1 MRYRQK
7 AGDREYGQAQRS
19 QESVMSR
26 LPRNTA
32 DEAARG
38 ATLQTVDPATGENGK
53 AYPSHTLDEARSIAA
68 DCAAAQKRWRQ
79 TLIVERAKLM
89 HAAAQ
94 VMRTN
99 KSRYAKLMTSEM
111 GKTVSEGLAEI
122 EKCAWTADY
131 FADRA
136 AALLA
141 PRPQD
146 LSDGH
151 AGGGPLPR
159 AFVTFNPLGV
169 VLAVMPWNFPFWQA
183 MRFCAPHLMAGNGGV
198 LKHASN
204 VPGCALALEEIF
216 REAGF
221 PRNLFRTV
229 LVGSQQVNAL
239 IEDPSIAAVTLTG
252 SVNAGKAVAAAAGA
266 VLKKTVLEL
275 GGSDGYIV
283 LEDADIERA
292 AKVCAAARMINA
304 GQSCIAGK
312 RFVVVETVRPAFEAA
327 FVEAMRS
334 YVFGDPNDP
343 ATRLGPLQS
352 VKARDEI
359 AEQVRRSVALGAR
372 LLLGGSMPQRPGAWY
387 PATVLTNVTAGQPAH
402 DEEVFGPVAAIISA
416 RDEADAIRIVNDTR
430 FGLGNAVL
438 TRDLARGERIAADEL
453 ESGLAF
459 VNQSV
464 RSDARLPFGG
474 VKESGYGRELSEF
487 GIYEF
492 CNIKS
497 VFVQEL

>member
-1 MRYRQK
+1 
-7 AGDREYGQAQRS
+7 
-19 QESVMSR
+19 MSAT
-26 LPRNTA
+26 PRNAT
-32 DEAARG
+32 DKEKSG
-38 ATLQTVDPATGENGK
+38 TTLQTVNPASGENGK
-53 AYPSHTLDEARSIAA
+53 AYRAHTLDEARSIAA
-68 DCAAAQKRWRQ
+68 DCARAQKLWRR
-79 TLIVERAKLM
+79 TPMAERSRLM

-94 VMRTN
+94 VMRAG
-99 KSRYAKLMTSEM
+99 KSRYAALMTAEM
-111 GKTVSEGLAEI
+111 GKTITDGLGEI
-122 EKCAWTADY
+122 EKCAATADY
-131 FADRA
+131 FADHA
-136 AALLA
+136 AAFLA
-141 PRPQD
+141 PRTQD
-146 LSDGH
+146 MDAGH
-151 AGGGPLPR
+151 SGAGPVPK

-216 REAGF
+216 RTAGF
-221 PRNLFRTV
+221 PPDLFRTV
-229 LVGSQQVNAL
+229 LINAQQVKTL

-252 SVNAGKAVAAAAGA
+252 SVTAGKAVAAAAGA
-266 VLKKTVLEL
+266 VLKKAVLEL

-283 LEDADIERA
+283 LEDADIARA
-292 AKVCAAARMINA
+292 AQVCAAARMVNA

-312 RFVVVETVRPAFEAA
+312 RFVIVESVRPAFEEA
-327 FVEAMRS
+327 FVAAMRG
-334 YVFGDPNDP
+334 YVFGDPNEP

-352 VKARDEI
+352 VKARDEL
-359 AEQVRRSVALGAR
+359 AEQVKLSVAGGAR
-372 LLLGGSMPQRPGAWY
+372 VLLGGEVPQRPGAWY
-387 PATVLTNVTAGQPAH
+387 PATVLSNVTAGQPAH
-402 DEEVFGPVAAIISA
+402 DEELFGPVAAVISA
-416 RDEADAIRIVNDTR
+416 RSEADAIRIVNDTR

-453 ESGLAF
+453 DSGLAF

-474 VKESGYGRELSEF
+474 VKDSGYGRELSGF

-492 CNIKS
+492 CNIKT

>member
-1 MRYRQK
+1 
-7 AGDREYGQAQRS
+7 
-19 QESVMSR
+19 MSAT
-26 LPRNTA
+26 PRNAT
-32 DEAARG
+32 DTEKSG
-38 ATLQTVDPATGENGK
+38 ATLQTVNPASGENGK
-53 AYPSHTLDEARSIAA
+53 AYRAHTLDEARSIAA
-68 DCAAAQKRWRQ
+68 DCARAQKLWRR
-79 TLIVERAKLM
+79 TSMAERSRLM

-94 VMRTN
+94 VMRAD
-99 KSRYAKLMTSEM
+99 KSRYAALMTAEM
-111 GKTVSEGLAEI
+111 GKTITDGLAEI
-122 EKCAWTADY
+122 EKCAATADY
-131 FADRA
+131 FADHA
-136 AALLA
+136 AAFLA

-146 LSDGH
+146 MSEGYSG
-151 AGGGPLPR
+151 AGPVPK

-216 REAGF
+216 RAAGF
-221 PRNLFRTV
+221 PQDLFRAV
-229 LVGSQQVNAL
+229 LINSRQVNTL
-239 IEDPSIAAVTLTG
+239 IDDPSIAAVTLTG
-252 SVNAGKAVAAAAGA
+252 SVTAGKAVAAAAGA
-266 VLKKTVLEL
+266 VLKKAVLEL

-283 LEDADIERA
+283 LEDSDIARA
-292 AKVCAAARMINA
+292 AQVCAAARMINA

-312 RFVVVETVRPAFEAA
+312 RFVVVESVRPAFEEA
-327 FVEAMRS
+327 FVAAMRG
-334 YVFGDPNDP
+334 YVFGDPNEP

-352 VKARDEI
+352 VKARDEL
-359 AEQVRRSVALGAR
+359 AEQVKRSVAAGAR
-372 LLLGGSMPQRPGAWY
+372 VLLGGEVPKRPGAWY
-387 PATVLTNVTAGQPAH
+387 PATVLSNVTAGQPAH
-402 DEEVFGPVAAIISA
+402 DEELFGPVAAIITA
-416 RDEADAIRIVNDTR
+416 RSEADAIRIVNDTR

-453 ESGLAF
+453 DSGLAF

-474 VKESGYGRELSEF
+474 VKDSGYGRELSEF

-492 CNIKS
+492 CNIKT

>member
-1 MRYRQK
+1 
-7 AGDREYGQAQRS
+7 
-19 QESVMSR
+19 MSAT
-26 LPRNTA
+26 PRNAT
-32 DEAARG
+32 DKEKSG
-38 ATLQTVDPATGENGK
+38 TTLQTVNPASGENGK
-53 AYPSHTLDEARSIAA
+53 AYRAHTLDEARSIAA
-68 DCAAAQKRWRQ
+68 DCARAQKLWRR
-79 TLIVERAKLM
+79 TPMAERSRLM

-94 VMRTN
+94 VMRAG
-99 KSRYAKLMTSEM
+99 KSRYAALMTAEM
-111 GKTVSEGLAEI
+111 GKTITDGLGEI
-122 EKCAWTADY
+122 EKCAATADY
-131 FADRA
+131 FADHA
-136 AALLA
+136 AAFLA

-146 LSDGH
+146 MDAGH
-151 AGGGPLPR
+151 SGAGPVPK

-216 REAGF
+216 RTAGF
-221 PRNLFRTV
+221 PPDLFRTV
-229 LVGSQQVNAL
+229 LINAQQVKTL

-252 SVNAGKAVAAAAGA
+252 SVTAGKAVAAAAGA
-266 VLKKTVLEL
+266 VLKKAVLEL

-283 LEDADIERA
+283 LEDADIARA
-292 AKVCAAARMINA
+292 AQVCAAARMINA

-312 RFVVVETVRPAFEAA
+312 RFVIVESVRPAFEEA
-327 FVEAMRS
+327 FVAAMRG
-334 YVFGDPNDP
+334 YVFGDPNEP

-352 VKARDEI
+352 VKARDEL
-359 AEQVRRSVALGAR
+359 AEQVKLSVAGGAR
-372 LLLGGSMPQRPGAWY
+372 VLLGGEVPQRPGAWY
-387 PATVLTNVTAGQPAH
+387 PATVLSNVTAGQPAH
-402 DEEVFGPVAAIISA
+402 DEELFGPVAAVISA
-416 RDEADAIRIVNDTR
+416 RSEADAIRIVNDTR

-453 ESGLAF
+453 DSGLAF

-474 VKESGYGRELSEF
+474 VKDSGYGRELSGF

-492 CNIKS
+492 CNIKT

>member
-1 MRYRQK
+1 
-7 AGDREYGQAQRS
+7 
-19 QESVMSR
+19 MSST
-26 LPRNTA
+26 PRNSTA
-32 DEAARG
+32 ADARAASI
-38 ATLQTVDPATGENGK
+38 QTVNPATGENGE
-53 AYPSHTLDEARSIAA
+53 AYRAHTLEQAKAIAA
-68 DCAAAQKRWRQ
+68 SCAAAQRQWRKSQ
-79 TLIVERAKLM
+79 FAERSRLM

-94 VMRTN
+94 VMRAN
-99 KSRYAKLMTSEM
+99 KSRYAALMTAEM
-111 GKTVSEGLAEI
+111 GKTVTDGLSEV

-131 FADRA
+131 FAEHA
-136 AALLA
+136 EAFLT
-141 PRPQD
+141 PQTRD
-146 LSDGH
+146 LSD
-151 AGGGPLPR
+151 ARMANAPAPR

-169 VLAVMPWNFPFWQA
+169 VLAVMPWNFPFWQV

-198 LKHASN
+198 LKHAAN

-221 PRNLFRTV
+221 PPDLFRAV
-229 LVGSQQVNAL
+229 LIGSQHVKAL

-252 SVNAGKAVAAAAGA
+252 SVSAGKSVAAAAGA
-266 VLKKTVLEL
+266 VLKKAVLEL

-292 AKVCAAARMINA
+292 AQVCAAARMVNA

-312 RFVVVETVRPAFEAA
+312 RFVVLESVRAAFEAA
-327 FVEAMRS
+327 LVEAMRS
-334 YVFGDPNDP
+334 YAIGDPNDP
-343 ATRLGPLQS
+343 GTKLGPLQS

-359 AEQVRRSVALGAR
+359 AAQVTRSVAGGAR
-372 LLLGGSMPQRPGAWY
+372 LLLGGEVPARAGAWY

-402 DEEVFGPVAAIISA
+402 DEEVFGPVAAVISA
-416 RDEADAIRIVNDTR
+416 RTEGDAIRIVNDSR
-430 FGLGNAVL
+430 FGLGNAVM
-438 TRDLARGERIAADEL
+438 TRDLARGERIAAEEL

-459 VNQSV
+459 VNQNV

-474 VKESGYGRELSEF
+474 VKESGYGRELSEY

-497 VFVQEL
+497 VFVQP

>member
-1 MRYRQK
+1 
-7 AGDREYGQAQRS
+7 
-19 QESVMSR
+19 MSAT
-26 LPRNTA
+26 PRNAT
-32 DEAARG
+32 DKEKSG
-38 ATLQTVDPATGENGK
+38 TTLQTVNPASGENGK
-53 AYPSHTLDEARSIAA
+53 AYRAHTLDEARSIAA
-68 DCAAAQKRWRQ
+68 DCARAQKLWRR
-79 TLIVERAKLM
+79 TPMAERSRLM

-94 VMRTN
+94 VMRAG
-99 KSRYAKLMTSEM
+99 KSRYAALMTAEM
-111 GKTVSEGLAEI
+111 GKTITDGLGEI
-122 EKCAWTADY
+122 EKCAATADY
-131 FADRA
+131 FADHA
-136 AALLA
+136 AAFLA

-146 LSDGH
+146 MDAGH
-151 AGGGPLPR
+151 SGAGPVPK

-216 REAGF
+216 RTAGF
-221 PRNLFRTV
+221 PPDLFRTV
-229 LVGSQQVNAL
+229 LINAQQVKTL

-252 SVNAGKAVAAAAGA
+252 SVTAGKAVAAAAGA
-266 VLKKTVLEL
+266 VLKKAVLEL

-283 LEDADIERA
+283 LEDADIARA
-292 AKVCAAARMINA
+292 AQVCAAARMVNA

-312 RFVVVETVRPAFEAA
+312 RFVIVESVRPAFEEA
-327 FVEAMRS
+327 FVAAMRG
-334 YVFGDPNDP
+334 YVFGDPNEP

-352 VKARDEI
+352 VKARDEL
-359 AEQVRRSVALGAR
+359 AEQVKLSVAGGAR
-372 LLLGGSMPQRPGAWY
+372 VLLGGEVPQRPGAWY
-387 PATVLTNVTAGQPAH
+387 PATVLSNVTAGQPAH
-402 DEEVFGPVAAIISA
+402 DEELFGPVAAVISA
-416 RDEADAIRIVNDTR
+416 RSEADAIRIVNDTR

-438 TRDLARGERIAADEL
+438 PRDLARGERIAADEL
-453 ESGLAF
+453 DSGLAF

-474 VKESGYGRELSEF
+474 VKDSGYGRELSGF

-492 CNIKS
+492 CNIKT

>member
-1 MRYRQK
+1 MLVASRNN
-7 AGDREYGQAQRS
+7 S
-19 QESVMSR
+19 ES
-26 LPRNTA
+26 
-32 DEAARG
+32 AASG
-38 ATLQTVDPATGENGK
+38 ATIQTVNPATGENGQVYR
-53 AYPSHTLDEARSIAA
+53 AHTLDEARQIAA
-68 DCAAAQKRWRQ
+68 ACATAQKQWRK
-79 TLIVERAKLM
+79 TPIAERGKLM
-89 HAAAQ
+89 HAAAG
-94 VMRTN
+94 VMRAN
-99 KSRYAKLMTSEM
+99 KSRYAALMTSEM
-111 GKTVSEGLAEI
+111 GKTLGDCLAEI
-122 EKCAWTADY
+122 EKCAATADY
-131 FADRA
+131 FASRA
-136 AALLA
+136 AAFLA

-146 LSDGH
+146 MHEGH
-151 AGGGPLPR
+151 TGAGAVPK

-169 VLAVMPWNFPFWQA
+169 VLAVMPWNFPFWQV

-221 PRNLFRTV
+221 PPNLFRTV
-229 LVGSQQVNAL
+229 LISSQQVKAL

-266 VLKKTVLEL
+266 VLKKAVLEL

-283 LEDADIERA
+283 LEDADIARA
-292 AKVCAAARMINA
+292 AQVCAAARMINA

-312 RFVVVETVRPAFEAA
+312 RFVVLESVRPAFEGA
-327 FVEAMRS
+327 FVAAMRG
-334 YVFGDPNDP
+334 YALGDPTQP

-352 VKARDEI
+352 VQARDEL
-359 AEQVRRSVALGAR
+359 AEQVRRSVAGGAR
-372 LLLGGSMPQRPGAWY
+372 VLLGGEVPKRAGAWY

-402 DEEVFGPVAAIISA
+402 DEELFGPVAAVIGA

-453 ESGLAF
+453 DSGLAF

-492 CNIKS
+492 CNVKT
-497 VFVQEL
+497 VFVQDL

>member
-1 MRYRQK
+1 M
-7 AGDREYGQAQRS
+7 
-19 QESVMSR
+19 SVAS
-26 LPRNTA
+26 RNTS
-32 DEAARG
+32 ESAASG
-38 ATLQTVDPATGENGK
+38 ATIQTVNPATGENGK
-53 AYPSHTLDEARSIAA
+53 VYRAHTLDEARKIAA
-68 DCAAAQKRWRQ
+68 ACATAQKQWRKSP
-79 TLIVERAKLM
+79 VAERGTLM
-89 HAAAQ
+89 HAAAS
-94 VMRTN
+94 VMRAN
-99 KSRYAKLMTSEM
+99 KSRYAALMTAEM
-111 GKTVSEGLAEI
+111 GKTISDALSEI
-122 EKCAWTADY
+122 EKCAAAADY
-131 FADRA
+131 FASRA
-136 AALLA
+136 ATFLA

-146 LSDGH
+146 MSEGH
-151 AGGGPLPR
+151 TGAGAVPR

-183 MRFCAPHLMAGNGGV
+183 MRFCAPHLVAGNGGV

-221 PRNLFRTV
+221 PPNLFRTV
-229 LVGSQQVNAL
+229 LIGSQQVKSL
-239 IEDPSIAAVTLTG
+239 IEDASIAAVTLTG

-266 VLKKTVLEL
+266 VLKKAVLEL

-283 LEDADIERA
+283 LEDADLARA
-292 AKVCAAARMINA
+292 AQVCAAARMINA

-312 RFVVVETVRPAFEAA
+312 RFVVLESVRPAFERT
-327 FVEAMRS
+327 FVEAMRG
-334 YVFGDPNDP
+334 YEIGDPNES

-352 VKARDEI
+352 VQARDEL
-359 AEQVRRSVALGAR
+359 AEQVRRSVAGGAR
-372 LLLGGSMPQRPGAWY
+372 VLLGGEVPKRAGAWY

-402 DEEVFGPVAAIISA
+402 DEELFGPVAAVISA

-453 ESGLAF
+453 DSGLAF

-492 CNIKS
+492 CNIKT
-497 VFVQEL
+497 VFVQDL

>member
-1 MRYRQK
+1 MSVASRN
-7 AGDREYGQAQRS
+7 S
-19 QESVMSR
+19 TESDGSG
-26 LPRNTA
+26 T
-32 DEAARG
+32 
-38 ATLQTVDPATGENGK
+38 TIQTVNPATGENGK
-53 AYPSHTLDEARSIAA
+53 AYRAHTLDEARKIAA
-68 DCAAAQKRWRQ
+68 ACATAQKQWRR
-79 TLIVERAKLM
+79 TPIAERGKLM
-89 HAAAQ
+89 HAAAS
-94 VMRTN
+94 VMRAN
-99 KSRYAKLMTSEM
+99 KSRYAALMTAEM
-111 GKTVSEGLAEI
+111 GKPVTDGLSEI
-122 EKCAWTADY
+122 EKCAATADY
-131 FADRA
+131 FAAHA
-136 AALLA
+136 ATFLA
-141 PRPQD
+141 PRRQD
-146 LSDGH
+146 MSEGH
-151 AGGGPLPR
+151 TGAGAVPK

-221 PRNLFRTV
+221 PQDLFRTV
-229 LVGSQQVNAL
+229 LISSQQVKPL

-283 LEDADIERA
+283 LEDADIAHA
-292 AKVCAAARMINA
+292 AQVCAAARMINA

-312 RFVVVETVRPAFEAA
+312 RFVVVESVRPAFERA
-327 FVEAMRS
+327 FVEAMSR
-334 YVFGDPNDP
+334 YVFGDPTEP

-352 VKARDEI
+352 VKARDEL
-359 AEQVRRSVALGAR
+359 AEQVERSVAGGAR
-372 LLLGGSMPQRPGAWY
+372 ALLGGEVPKRAGAWY
-387 PATVLTNVTAGQPAH
+387 PATVLGNVTVGQPAH
-402 DEEVFGPVAAIISA
+402 DEELFGPVAAVIGA
-416 RDEADAIRIVNDTR
+416 RDEADAIRIVNDTH

-438 TRDLARGERIAADEL
+438 TRDLARGERIAANEL
-453 ESGLAF
+453 DSGLAF

-492 CNIKS
+492 CNIKT

>member
-1 MRYRQK
+1 MSPTHQHATA
-7 AGDREYGQAQRS
+7 AGAKI
-19 QESVMSR
+19 
-26 LPRNTA
+26 
-32 DEAARG
+32 
-38 ATLQTVDPATGENGK
+38 ATIQTVNPATGENGE
-53 AYPSHTLDEARSIAA
+53 AYPAHTLDEAKAIAA
-68 DCAAAQKRWRQ
+68 DCAAAQKLWRR
-79 TLIVERAKLM
+79 TSLAERGKLM

-99 KSRYAKLMTSEM
+99 ELRYAALMTAEM
-111 GKTVSEGLAEI
+111 GKTVTDGVAEI

-131 FADRA
+131 FAA
-136 AALLA
+136 HAEAFLA

-146 LSDGH
+146 LRDTHSGS
-151 AGGGPLPR
+151 GPAPR

-221 PRNLFRTV
+221 PQDLFRTV
-229 LVGSQQVNAL
+229 LISSQQVKSL
-239 IEDPSIAAVTLTG
+239 IEDPNIAAVTLTG
-252 SVNAGKAVAAAAGA
+252 SVAAGKAVAAAAGA
-266 VLKKTVLEL
+266 VLKKAVLEL

-283 LEDADIERA
+283 LEDADIARA
-292 AKVCAAARMINA
+292 AQVCAAARMINA

-312 RFVVVETVRPAFEAA
+312 RFVVVESVRAAFEAS
-327 FVEAMRS
+327 FVEAMRA
-334 YVFGDPNDP
+334 YVCGDPNKP

-352 VKARDEI
+352 VRARDELD
-359 AEQVRRSVALGAR
+359 EQVRRSVAAGAR
-372 LLLGGSMPQRPGAWY
+372 VLLGGEVPKRAGAWY

-402 DEEVFGPVAAIISA
+402 DEELFGPAAAVIGA

-438 TRDLARGERIAADEL
+438 TRDLARGERIAANEL
-453 ESGLAF
+453 DSGLAF
-459 VNQSV
+459 VNDSV

-492 CNIKS
+492 CNIKT
-497 VFVQEL
+497 VLVRQA

>member
-1 MRYRQK
+1 
-7 AGDREYGQAQRS
+7 
-19 QESVMSR
+19 MSST
-26 LPRNTA
+26 PRNSTA
-32 DEAARG
+32 ADARAASI
-38 ATLQTVDPATGENGK
+38 QTVNPATGENGE
-53 AYPSHTLDEARSIAA
+53 AYRAHTLEAAKAIAA
-68 DCAAAQKRWRQ
+68 SCAVAQRQWRKSRFA
-79 TLIVERAKLM
+79 ERSRLM

-94 VMRTN
+94 GMRAN
-99 KSRYAKLMTSEM
+99 KSRYAALMTAEM
-111 GKTVSEGLAEI
+111 GKTVTDGLAEV

-131 FADRA
+131 FADHAEAFLTSRS
-136 AALLA
+136 
-141 PRPQD
+141 RD
-146 LSDGH
+146 LSD
-151 AGGGPLPR
+151 ARAANAPAPR

-169 VLAVMPWNFPFWQA
+169 VLAVMPWNFPFWQV

-221 PRNLFRTV
+221 PPDLFRAV
-229 LVGSQQVNAL
+229 LIGSQHVKAL
-239 IEDPSIAAVTLTG
+239 IEDPNIAAVTLTG
-252 SVNAGKAVAAAAGA
+252 SVSAGKTVAAAAGA
-266 VLKKTVLEL
+266 VLKKAVLEL

-292 AKVCAAARMINA
+292 AQVCAAARMVNA

-312 RFVVVETVRPAFEAA
+312 RFVVLESVRTAFEAA
-327 FVEAMRS
+327 FVGAMRS
-334 YVFGDPNDP
+334 YAIGDPNDP
-343 ATRLGPLQS
+343 GTKLGPLQS

-359 AEQVRRSVALGAR
+359 AAQVTRSVAGGAR
-372 LLLGGSMPQRPGAWY
+372 LLLGGAVPARAGAWY

-402 DEEVFGPVAAIISA
+402 DEEVFGPVAAVISA
-416 RDEADAIRIVNDTR
+416 GTEGDAIRIVNDSR
-430 FGLGNAVL
+430 FGLGNAVI
-438 TRDLARGERIAADEL
+438 TRDLARGERIAAEEL

-459 VNQSV
+459 VNQNV

-474 VKESGYGRELSEF
+474 VKESGYGRELSEY

-497 VFVQEL
+497 VFVQP

>member
-1 MRYRQK
+1 
-7 AGDREYGQAQRS
+7 
-19 QESVMSR
+19 MSAT
-26 LPRNTA
+26 PRNAT
-32 DEAARG
+32 DKEKSG
-38 ATLQTVDPATGENGK
+38 TTLQTVNPASGENGK
-53 AYPSHTLDEARSIAA
+53 AYRAHTLDEARSIAA
-68 DCAAAQKRWRQ
+68 DCARAQKLWRR
-79 TLIVERAKLM
+79 TPMAERSRLM

-94 VMRTN
+94 VMRAG
-99 KSRYAKLMTSEM
+99 KSRYAALMTAEM
-111 GKTVSEGLAEI
+111 GKTITDGLGEI
-122 EKCAWTADY
+122 EKCAATADY
-131 FADRA
+131 FADHA
-136 AALLA
+136 AAFLA
-141 PRPQD
+141 PSPQD
-146 LSDGH
+146 MDAGH
-151 AGGGPLPR
+151 SGAGPVPK

-216 REAGF
+216 RTAGF
-221 PRNLFRTV
+221 PPDLFSTV
-229 LVGSQQVNAL
+229 HINAQQVKTL

-252 SVNAGKAVAAAAGA
+252 SVTAGKAVAAAAGA
-266 VLKKTVLEL
+266 VLKKAVLEL

-283 LEDADIERA
+283 LEDADIARA
-292 AKVCAAARMINA
+292 AQVCAAARMVNA

-312 RFVVVETVRPAFEAA
+312 RFVIVESVRPAFEEA
-327 FVEAMRS
+327 FVAAMRG
-334 YVFGDPNDP
+334 YVFGDPNEP

-352 VKARDEI
+352 VKARDEL
-359 AEQVRRSVALGAR
+359 AEQVKLSVAGGAR
-372 LLLGGSMPQRPGAWY
+372 VLLGGEVPQRPGAWY
-387 PATVLTNVTAGQPAH
+387 PATVLSNVTAGQPAH
-402 DEEVFGPVAAIISA
+402 DEELFGPVAAVISA
-416 RDEADAIRIVNDTR
+416 RSEADAIRIVNDTR

-453 ESGLAF
+453 DSGLAF

-474 VKESGYGRELSEF
+474 VKDSGYGRELSGF

-492 CNIKS
+492 CNIKT

>member
-1 MRYRQK
+1 M
-7 AGDREYGQAQRS
+7 
-19 QESVMSR
+19 SVA
-26 LPRNTA
+26 PRNSTESA
-32 DEAARG
+32 GSG
-38 ATLQTVDPATGENGK
+38 ATIQTVNPATGENGK
-53 AYPSHTLDEARSIAA
+53 AYRAHTLDEARKIAA
-68 DCAAAQKRWRQ
+68 ACAAAQKQWRR
-79 TLIVERAKLM
+79 TPIAERGKLM
-89 HAAAQ
+89 HAAAS
-94 VMRTN
+94 VMRAN
-99 KSRYAKLMTSEM
+99 KSRYAALMTAEM
-111 GKTVSEGLAEI
+111 GKPITDGLSEI
-122 EKCAWTADY
+122 EKCAATADY
-131 FADRA
+131 FAAHA
-136 AALLA
+136 ATFLA
-141 PRPQD
+141 PRRQD
-146 LSDGH
+146 MSEGH
-151 AGGGPLPR
+151 TGAGAAPK

-221 PRNLFRTV
+221 PQDLFRTV
-229 LVGSQQVNAL
+229 LIGSQQVKPL

-283 LEDADIERA
+283 LEDADIAHA
-292 AKVCAAARMINA
+292 AQVCAAARMINA

-312 RFVVVETVRPAFEAA
+312 RFVVIESVRPAFERA
-327 FVEAMRS
+327 FVGAMS
-334 YVFGDPNDP
+334 HYVFGDPNEP

-352 VKARDEI
+352 VKARDEL
-359 AEQVRRSVALGAR
+359 AEQVERSVAGGAR
-372 LLLGGSMPQRPGAWY
+372 VLLGGEVPKRAGAWY
-387 PATVLTNVTAGQPAH
+387 PATVLSNVTAGQPAH
-402 DEEVFGPVAAIISA
+402 DEELFGPVAAVIGA
-416 RDEADAIRIVNDTR
+416 RDEADAIRIVNDTH

-438 TRDLARGERIAADEL
+438 TRDLARGERIAANEL
-453 ESGLAF
+453 DSGLAF

-492 CNIKS
+492 CNIKT